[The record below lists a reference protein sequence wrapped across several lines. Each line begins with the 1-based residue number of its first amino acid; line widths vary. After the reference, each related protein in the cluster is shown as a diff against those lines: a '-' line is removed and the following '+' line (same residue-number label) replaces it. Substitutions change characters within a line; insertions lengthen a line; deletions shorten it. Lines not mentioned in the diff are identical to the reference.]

1 MSSRAGS
8 SNSEYVNARVRS
20 RRSRLY
26 DEEAYR
32 RLLRMSPAEI
42 ARDME
47 ESSYEAEINELGS
60 RFGGVDLIEYA
71 LNRNLAQQ
79 FEDILGWA
87 DGQLYDLLVRYL
99 RKFDAWNVK
108 TLLRGVYSD
117 TDAEDIRVDLIR
129 AGELADDRL
138 DRLAESGSVEEV
150 VEGLSGTI
158 FGEALAGAYED
169 YEATDV
175 LIPLE
180 NAVDR
185 AYYEL
190 LVTGLRGGPELEEYR
205 EYLRAEIDFRNAINA
220 FRLARSGTDI
230 DPTEY
235 FIHGGSLFSESDV
248 QRLAGDL
255 DELASY
261 IRESRYGDDLSAALD
276 ELETADSLIGF
287 ERALE
292 TALLEYAGSLGHVHP
307 LSVTP
312 VVAYILAKEREVDNI
327 RAIARGKEAGLDQ
340 DEIEEELV
348 IL

>member
-32 RLLRMSPAEI
+32 RLLRMTPAEI

-71 LNRNLAQQ
+71 LNQNLAQQ

-87 DGQLYDLLVRYL
+87 EGQMYDLLVRYL

-117 TDAEDIRVDLIR
+117 TEPEEIRVDLIR
-129 AGELADDRL
+129 AGELGDTQL
-138 DRLAESGSVEEV
+138 DRLADSGSVEEV
-150 VEGLSGTI
+150 VEGLVGTI
-158 FGEALAGAYED
+158 FGDALAGAYED
-169 YEATDV
+169 YEAEGV

-190 LVTGLRGGPELEEYR
+190 LITDLPSGSQLEEYR
-205 EYLRAEIDFRNAINA
+205 KYLRAEIDFRNAVNA
-220 FRLARSGTDI
+220 LRLARSGTEI

-235 FIHGGSLFSESDV
+235 FIDGGSLFSESDV

-255 DELASY
+255 DELSSY

-276 ELETADSLIGF
+276 ELDSANSLIRF

-292 TALLEYAGSLGHVHP
+292 TAQLEYAQSLGHVFP

-312 VVAYILAKEREVDNI
+312 VVAFILAKEREVDNI

>member
-32 RLLRMSPAEI
+32 RLLRMTPAEI

-47 ESSYEAEINELGS
+47 EGTYEKEINDLGS

-71 LNRNLAQQ
+71 LNQNLAQQ

-87 DGQLYDLLVRYL
+87 EGQLYDLLVRYL

-117 TDAEDIRVDLIR
+117 TDPEEVRVDLIR
-129 AGELADDRL
+129 AGELDPTRL
-138 DRLAESGSVEEV
+138 DRLAESSSIEEI

-158 FGEALAGAYED
+158 FGEALAEAYED
-169 YEATDV
+169 YEAEGV

-190 LVTGLRGGPELEEYR
+190 LTADIRGGPELEEYR

-220 FRLARSGTDI
+220 LRLARSGTDL
-230 DPTEY
+230 DPAEY
-235 FIHGGSLFSESDV
+235 FIEGGDLFSEADI

-261 IRESRYGDDLSAALD
+261 IRDSRYGDELSEALD

-287 ERALE
+287 ERAME
-292 TALLEYAGSLGHVHP
+292 AAQLEYAGSLGHVYP

-312 VVAYILAKEREVDNI
+312 IVAYILAKEREVDNI
-327 RAIARGKEAGLDQ
+327 RAIARGKEAGLDE
-340 DEIEEELV
+340 DEIERELV